1 MKKGVFVI
9 KYRWWIIITTVLLVV
24 ASIIPLLQIRI
35 NPDLESYMPDSMPS
49 KQNNRI
55 ISDVFGNDEMI
66 LIVLET
72 RDVLDN
78 KTLTRVRQISE
89 DFSQMP
95 GFGRVYSICQA
106 KNIRSEDGSMVVDP
120 ALGQLPQ
127 NDSEREALR
136 TAIRANDMA
145 YQVVVSD
152 DFRYA
157 LIMLS
162 SNKTIPDDQLMEIV
176 NATLAK
182 FPGKEKVYV
191 TGAPY
196 LRDESNQKIG
206 HDLLVLL
213 PIGLLVMFL
222 FLFVTFREIKSVLL
236 PFSAVL
242 FSIVICL
249 ALIPVF
255 GWELSLIGVLIPIM
269 MIAIAN
275 NYGVYFI
282 ARYQDLNAA
291 EPDLSV
297 NALVKK
303 TTNYL
308 IKPVVLCGLT
318 TIVGVLGLVA
328 HLLIPARQMGVV
340 TALGI
345 AFALLVSLLFIPAV
359 MSLLK
364 KGNARK
370 ALLNGTNGFFTAMV
384 MRAAHWV
391 TKKPG
396 LVIIVFILFLGL
408 SSAGLFFLK
417 IAPDS
422 NKVLPEKH
430 AFNKAINITDSHF
443 GGSKVIYAM
452 FDGDVTDPVLLHSL
466 DRYEQELKMLPN
478 VGTVTSLAT
487 IVKKISKALNDSTE
501 SGYNAIPTSRQ
512 AIAQYLELYSMSG
525 DPADLEQ
532 YVSFD
537 YTQTL
542 MTIQYQADNLA
553 QVRQIP
559 DMLHRLSQKDS
570 LTPVIGGPSLTD
582 KDISESVEH
591 GQYYSLLAAFV
602 AILILLSLIFKSIHA
617 GMLGSLPLVFAVLC
631 TFGLMGWLG
640 IELNIVTALLSSISI
655 GLGVDFTIHVL
666 WRIKWELAS
675 GNDYA
680 GSITSTL
687 RTIGRGIIINACSVM
702 LGFAVLFLSAF
713 PLIRS
718 FAFLIIVSLFLCLVS
733 GLVLVPAFCYLF
745 RPEFLNKPIKNTY
758 E

>member
-1 MKKGVFVI
+1 MFVI
-9 KYRWWIIITTVLLVV
+9 RYRWWIIITTVLLVV
-24 ASIIPLLQIRI
+24 ASIVPVLRIRI
-35 NPDLESYMPDSMPS
+35 NPDLESYMPGSMPS
-49 KQNNRI
+49 KQHNRI

-72 RDVLDN
+72 RDVMDN
-78 KTLTRVRQISE
+78 KTLKRVREISE
-89 DFSQMP
+89 AFSLMP

-106 KNIRSEDGSMVVDP
+106 KNIRSEEGSMAVDP
-120 ALGQLPQ
+120 ALGELPQ

-136 TAIRANDMA
+136 AAIKENDMV
-145 YQVVVSD
+145 YRVVVSE

-162 SNKTIPDDQLMEIV
+162 STKNIPDDQLMEVV
-176 NATLAK
+176 NATLAD
-182 FPGKEKVYV
+182 FPGDEKVYV

-222 FLFVTFREIKSVLL
+222 FLFVTFREIRSVLL

-275 NYGVYFI
+275 NYGVYFV
-282 ARYQDLNAA
+282 ARFQDLNAA
-291 EPDLSV
+291 GPDLSV
-297 NALVKK
+297 NALVTK
-303 TTNYL
+303 TTAYL
-308 IKPVVLCGLT
+308 VKPVALCGLT
-318 TIVGVLGLVA
+318 TIVGVLGLAA

-345 AFALLVSLLFIPAV
+345 TFALLCSLLFIPAV
-359 MSLLK
+359 MSLLE

-370 ALLNGTNGFFTAMV
+370 TLSNGTNGFFTSVLTRTAHRITERPRMV
-384 MRAAHWV
+384 V
-391 TKKPG
+391 
-396 LVIIVFILFLGL
+396 IVFMLFMGLSAAGLLFLR
-408 SSAGLFFLK
+408 

-430 AFNKAINITDSHF
+430 AFNKAISIADTHF

-452 FDGDVTDPVLLHSL
+452 YDGDVTDPGLLNSL

-487 IVKKISKALNDSTE
+487 IVRKISKALNDSTE
-501 SGYNAIPTSRQ
+501 SGYDAIPPSQQ

-537 YTQTL
+537 YTKTL

-602 AILILLSLIFKSIHA
+602 AILILLSLIFKSIYA

-687 RTIGRGIIINACSVM
+687 KTIGRGIIINACSVM

-718 FAFLIIVSLFLCLVS
+718 FAFLIIVSLILCLVS
-733 GLVLVPAFCYLF
+733 GLVLVPAMCYLF

>member
-1 MKKGVFVI
+1 MFVI
-9 KYRWWIIITTVLLVV
+9 RYRWWIIITTVLLVV
-24 ASIIPLLQIRI
+24 ASIVPVLRIRI
-35 NPDLESYMPDSMPS
+35 NPDLESYMPGSMPS
-49 KQNNRI
+49 KQHNRI

-72 RDVLDN
+72 RDVMDN
-78 KTLTRVRQISE
+78 KTLKRVREISE
-89 DFSQMP
+89 AFSLMP

-106 KNIRSEDGSMVVDP
+106 KNIRSEEGSMAVDP
-120 ALGQLPQ
+120 ALGELPQ

-136 TAIRANDMA
+136 AAIKENDMV
-145 YQVVVSD
+145 YRVVVSE

-162 SNKTIPDDQLMEIV
+162 STKNIPDDQLMEVV
-176 NATLAK
+176 NATLAD
-182 FPGKEKVYV
+182 FPGDEKVYV

-275 NYGVYFI
+275 NYGVYFV
-282 ARYQDLNAA
+282 ARFQDLNAA
-291 EPDLSV
+291 GPDLSV
-297 NALVKK
+297 NALVTK
-303 TTNYL
+303 TTAYL
-308 IKPVVLCGLT
+308 VKPVALCGLT
-318 TIVGVLGLVA
+318 TIVGVLGLAA

-345 AFALLVSLLFIPAV
+345 TFALLCSLLFIPAV

-370 ALLNGTNGFFTAMV
+370 TLSNGTNGFFTSVLTRTAHRITERPRMV
-384 MRAAHWV
+384 V
-391 TKKPG
+391 
-396 LVIIVFILFLGL
+396 IVFMLFMGLSAAGLLFLR
-408 SSAGLFFLK
+408 

-430 AFNKAINITDSHF
+430 AFNKAISIADTHF

-452 FDGDVTDPVLLHSL
+452 YDGDVTDPGLLNSL

-487 IVKKISKALNDSTE
+487 IVRKISKALNDSTE
-501 SGYNAIPTSRQ
+501 SGYDAIPPSQQ

-537 YTQTL
+537 YTKTL

-602 AILILLSLIFKSIHA
+602 AILILLSLIFKSIYA

-687 RTIGRGIIINACSVM
+687 KTIGRGIIINACSVM

-718 FAFLIIVSLFLCLVS
+718 FAFLIIVSLILCLVS
-733 GLVLVPAFCYLF
+733 GLVLVPAMCYLF
-745 RPEFLNKPIKNTY
+745 RPEFLNKHIKNTY

>member
-1 MKKGVFVI
+1 MKKGMFVI
-9 KYRWWIIITTVLLVV
+9 RYRWWIIITTVLLVV
-24 ASIIPLLQIRI
+24 VSIIPLLQIRI

-49 KQNNRI
+49 KHNNRI
-55 ISDVFGNDEMI
+55 ISDIFGNDEM
-66 LIVLET
+66 LLLVFEA
-72 RDVLDN
+72 RDVLAPE
-78 KTLTRVRQISE
+78 TLRRIREISE
-89 DFSQMP
+89 AFSGMP
-95 GFGRVYSICQA
+95 QFGRVYSIGQA
-106 KNIRSEDGSMVVDP
+106 KNIRSQDGNMVVDP
-120 ALGQLPQ
+120 VLGELPRTI
-127 NDSEREALR
+127 SEREGLR
-136 TAIRANDMA
+136 ADIKANDLV
-145 YQVVVSD
+145 YKIVVSD

-157 LIMLS
+157 LIILS
-162 SNKTIPDDQLMEIV
+162 SNKGTPDNDLMKIV
-176 NATLAK
+176 ESTLAE
-182 FPGKEKVYV
+182 FPGEEKVFV

-222 FLFVTFREIKSVLL
+222 FLFITFRDIRSVLL

-291 EPDLSV
+291 DPQLGV

-303 TTNYL
+303 TTDYL
-308 IKPVVLCGLT
+308 FKPVTLCGLT

-345 AFALLVSLLFIPAV
+345 SFALLVSVLFIPAV

-364 KGNARK
+364 KGNPHK
-370 ALLNGTNGFFTAMV
+370 VLSNGTNGFFTAV
-384 MRAAHWV
+384 LSRAARWI

-396 LVIIVFILFLGL
+396 LVVIVFAIFLVL
-408 SSAGLFFLK
+408 STAGLYFLK
-417 IAPDS
+417 TAPDS
-422 NKVLPEKH
+422 NKVLPDKH
-430 AFNKAINITDSHF
+430 AFNKAINITDSHL
-443 GGSKVIYAM
+443 GGSKIIYVM
-452 FDGDVTDPVLLHSL
+452 FDGDVTNPALLRCL
-466 DRYEQELKMLPN
+466 DKYEQELKKIPG
-478 VGTVTSLAT
+478 VGTVTSIAT
-487 IVKKISKALNDSTE
+487 IVKKISKALNDSIEWGYDRIPE
-501 SGYNAIPTSRQ
+501 SQY

-532 YVSFD
+532 YISFD
-537 YTQTL
+537 YTKTL
-542 MTIQYQADNLA
+542 MTIQFQADNLA
-553 QVRQIP
+553 EIRQITEK
-559 DMLHRLSQKDS
+559 LRQLTQKDS
-570 LTPVIGGPSLTD
+570 LSPVIGGPSLLD
-582 KDISESVEH
+582 KDLSESVKQ
-591 GQYYSLLAAFV
+591 GQYYSLLAAFI
-602 AILILLSLIFKSIHA
+602 AILILLSLIFKSIRA
-617 GMLGSLPLVFAVLC
+617 GILGSLPLLFALLC

-680 GSITSTL
+680 GSIVSTL
-687 RTIGRGIIINACSVM
+687 KTTGRGIIINASSVM

-718 FAFLIIVSLFLCLVS
+718 FAFLIIVSLILCLLS
-733 GLVLVPAFCYLF
+733 GLVLVPALCYLLK
-745 RPEFLNKPIKNTY
+745 PKFLKQTNKNIY
-758 E
+758 V

>member
-1 MKKGVFVI
+1 MFVI
-9 KYRWWIIITTVLLVV
+9 RYRWWIIITTVLLVV
-24 ASIIPLLQIRI
+24 ASIVPVLRIRI
-35 NPDLESYMPDSMPS
+35 NPDLESYMPGSMPS
-49 KQNNRI
+49 KQHNRI

-72 RDVLDN
+72 RDVMDN
-78 KTLTRVRQISE
+78 KTLKRVREISE
-89 DFSQMP
+89 AFSLMP

-106 KNIRSEDGSMVVDP
+106 KNIRSEEGSMAVDP
-120 ALGQLPQ
+120 ALGELPQ

-136 TAIRANDMA
+136 AAIKENDMV
-145 YQVVVSD
+145 YRVVVSE

-162 SNKTIPDDQLMEIV
+162 STKNIPDDQLMEVV
-176 NATLAK
+176 NATLAD
-182 FPGKEKVYV
+182 FPGDEKVYV

-222 FLFVTFREIKSVLL
+222 FLFVTFREIRSVLL

-275 NYGVYFI
+275 NYGVYFV
-282 ARYQDLNAA
+282 ARFQDLNAA
-291 EPDLSV
+291 GPDLSV
-297 NALVKK
+297 NALVTK
-303 TTNYL
+303 TTAYL
-308 IKPVVLCGLT
+308 VKPVALCGLT
-318 TIVGVLGLVA
+318 TIVGVLGLAA

-345 AFALLVSLLFIPAV
+345 TFALLCSLLFIPAV

-370 ALLNGTNGFFTAMV
+370 TLSNGTNGFFTSVLTRTAHRITERPRMV
-384 MRAAHWV
+384 V
-391 TKKPG
+391 
-396 LVIIVFILFLGL
+396 IVFMLFMGLSAAGLLFLR
-408 SSAGLFFLK
+408 

-430 AFNKAINITDSHF
+430 AFNKAISIADTHF

-452 FDGDVTDPVLLHSL
+452 YDGDVTDPGLLNSL

-487 IVKKISKALNDSTE
+487 IVRKISKALNDSTE
-501 SGYNAIPTSRQ
+501 SGYDAIPPSQQ

-537 YTQTL
+537 YTKTL

-602 AILILLSLIFKSIHA
+602 AILILLSLIFKSIYA

-687 RTIGRGIIINACSVM
+687 KTIGRGIIINACSVM

-718 FAFLIIVSLFLCLVS
+718 FAFLIIVSLILCLVS
-733 GLVLVPAFCYLF
+733 GLVLVPAMCYLF
-745 RPEFLNKPIKNTY
+745 RPEFLNKHIKNTY

>member
-1 MKKGVFVI
+1 MFVI
-9 KYRWWIIITTVLLVV
+9 RYRWWIIITTVLLVV
-24 ASIIPLLQIRI
+24 ASIVPVLRIRI
-35 NPDLESYMPDSMPS
+35 NPDLESYMPGSMPS
-49 KQNNRI
+49 KQHNRI

-72 RDVLDN
+72 RDVMDN
-78 KTLTRVRQISE
+78 KTLKRVREISE
-89 DFSQMP
+89 AFSLMP

-106 KNIRSEDGSMVVDP
+106 KNIRSEEGSMAVDP
-120 ALGQLPQ
+120 ALGELPQ

-136 TAIRANDMA
+136 AAIKENDMV
-145 YQVVVSD
+145 YRVVVSE

-162 SNKTIPDDQLMEIV
+162 STKNIPDDQLMEVV
-176 NATLAK
+176 NATLAD
-182 FPGKEKVYV
+182 FPGDEKVYV

-275 NYGVYFI
+275 NYGVYFV
-282 ARYQDLNAA
+282 ARFQDLNAA
-291 EPDLSV
+291 GPDLSV
-297 NALVKK
+297 NALVTK
-303 TTNYL
+303 TTAYL
-308 IKPVVLCGLT
+308 VKPVALCGLT
-318 TIVGVLGLVA
+318 TIVGVLGLAA

-345 AFALLVSLLFIPAV
+345 TFALLCSLLFIPAV

-370 ALLNGTNGFFTAMV
+370 TLSNGTNGFFTSV
-384 MRAAHWV
+384 LTRTAHRI
-391 TKKPG
+391 TERPRM
-396 LVIIVFILFLGL
+396 VIIVFMLFMGLSAAGLLFLR
-408 SSAGLFFLK
+408 

-430 AFNKAINITDSHF
+430 AFNKAISIADTHF

-452 FDGDVTDPVLLHSL
+452 YDGDVTDPGLLNSL

-487 IVKKISKALNDSTE
+487 IVRKISKALNDSTE
-501 SGYNAIPTSRQ
+501 SGYDAIPPSQQ

-537 YTQTL
+537 YTKTL

-602 AILILLSLIFKSIHA
+602 AILILLSLIFKSIYA

-687 RTIGRGIIINACSVM
+687 KTIGRGIIINACSVM

-718 FAFLIIVSLFLCLVS
+718 FAFLIIVSLILCLVS
-733 GLVLVPAFCYLF
+733 GLVLVPAMCYLF

>member
-1 MKKGVFVI
+1 
-9 KYRWWIIITTVLLVV
+9 
-24 ASIIPLLQIRI
+24 
-35 NPDLESYMPDSMPS
+35 
-49 KQNNRI
+49 
-55 ISDVFGNDEMI
+55 
-66 LIVLET
+66 
-72 RDVLDN
+72 
-78 KTLTRVRQISE
+78 
-89 DFSQMP
+89 
-95 GFGRVYSICQA
+95 
-106 KNIRSEDGSMVVDP
+106 
-120 ALGQLPQ
+120 
-127 NDSEREALR
+127 
-136 TAIRANDMA
+136 
-145 YQVVVSD
+145 
-152 DFRYA
+152 
-157 LIMLS
+157 
-162 SNKTIPDDQLMEIV
+162 
-176 NATLAK
+176 
-182 FPGKEKVYV
+182 
-191 TGAPY
+191 
-196 LRDESNQKIG
+196 
-206 HDLLVLL
+206 
-213 PIGLLVMFL
+213 
-222 FLFVTFREIKSVLL
+222 
-236 PFSAVL
+236 
-242 FSIVICL
+242 
-249 ALIPVF
+249 
-255 GWELSLIGVLIPIM
+255 SLIGVLIPIM

-297 NALVKK
+297 NALVTK
-303 TTNYL
+303 TTAYL
-308 IKPVVLCGLT
+308 VKPVALCGLT
-318 TIVGVLGLVA
+318 TIVGVLGLAA

-345 AFALLVSLLFIPAV
+345 TFALLCSLLFIPAV

-370 ALLNGTNGFFTAMV
+370 TLSNGTNGFFTSV
-384 MRAAHWV
+384 LTRTAHRI
-391 TKKPG
+391 TERPRM
-396 LVIIVFILFLGL
+396 VIIVFMLFMGLSAAGLLFLR
-408 SSAGLFFLK
+408 

-430 AFNKAINITDSHF
+430 AFNKAISIADTHF

-452 FDGDVTDPVLLHSL
+452 YDGDVTDPGLLNSL

-487 IVKKISKALNDSTE
+487 IVRKISKALNDSTE
-501 SGYNAIPTSRQ
+501 SGYDAIPPSQQ

-537 YTQTL
+537 YTKTL

-602 AILILLSLIFKSIHA
+602 AILILLSLIFKSIYA

-687 RTIGRGIIINACSVM
+687 KTIGRGIIINACSVM

>member
-1 MKKGVFVI
+1 MFVI
-9 KYRWWIIITTVLLVV
+9 RYRWWIIITTVLLVV
-24 ASIIPLLQIRI
+24 ASIVPVLRIRI
-35 NPDLESYMPDSMPS
+35 NPDLESYMPGSMPS
-49 KQNNRI
+49 KQHNRI

-72 RDVLDN
+72 RDVMDN
-78 KTLTRVRQISE
+78 KTLKRVREISE
-89 DFSQMP
+89 AFSLMP

-106 KNIRSEDGSMVVDP
+106 KNIRSEEGSMAVDP
-120 ALGQLPQ
+120 ALGELPQ

-136 TAIRANDMA
+136 AAIKENDMV
-145 YQVVVSD
+145 YRVVVSE

-162 SNKTIPDDQLMEIV
+162 STKNIPDDQLMEVV
-176 NATLAK
+176 NATLAD
-182 FPGKEKVYV
+182 FPGDEKVYV

-222 FLFVTFREIKSVLL
+222 FLFVTFREIRSVLL

-275 NYGVYFI
+275 NYGVYFV
-282 ARYQDLNAA
+282 ARFQDLNAA
-291 EPDLSV
+291 GPDLSV
-297 NALVKK
+297 NALVTK
-303 TTNYL
+303 TTAYL
-308 IKPVVLCGLT
+308 VKPVALCGLT
-318 TIVGVLGLVA
+318 TIVGVLGLAA

-345 AFALLVSLLFIPAV
+345 TFALLCSLLFIPAV

-370 ALLNGTNGFFTAMV
+370 TLSNGTNGFFTSVLTRTAHRITERPRMV
-384 MRAAHWV
+384 V
-391 TKKPG
+391 
-396 LVIIVFILFLGL
+396 IVFMLFMGLSAAGLLFLR
-408 SSAGLFFLK
+408 

-430 AFNKAINITDSHF
+430 AFNKAISIADTHF

-452 FDGDVTDPVLLHSL
+452 YDGDVTDPGLLNSL

-487 IVKKISKALNDSTE
+487 IVRKISKALNDSTE
-501 SGYNAIPTSRQ
+501 SGYDAIPPSQQ

-537 YTQTL
+537 YTKTL

-602 AILILLSLIFKSIHA
+602 AILILLSLIFKSIYA

-687 RTIGRGIIINACSVM
+687 KTIGRGIIINACSVM

>member
-1 MKKGVFVI
+1 MFVI
-9 KYRWWIIITTVLLVV
+9 RYRWWIIITTVLLVV
-24 ASIIPLLQIRI
+24 ASIVPVLRIRI
-35 NPDLESYMPDSMPS
+35 NPDLESYMPGSMPS
-49 KQNNRI
+49 KQHNRI

-72 RDVLDN
+72 RDVMDN
-78 KTLTRVRQISE
+78 KTLKRVREISE
-89 DFSQMP
+89 AFSLMP

-106 KNIRSEDGSMVVDP
+106 KNIRSEEGSMAVDP
-120 ALGQLPQ
+120 ALGELPQ

-136 TAIRANDMA
+136 AAIKENDMV
-145 YQVVVSD
+145 YRVVVSE

-162 SNKTIPDDQLMEIV
+162 STKNIPDDQLMEVV
-176 NATLAK
+176 NATLAD
-182 FPGKEKVYV
+182 FPGDEKVYV

-222 FLFVTFREIKSVLL
+222 FLFVTFREIRSVLL

-275 NYGVYFI
+275 NYGVYFV
-282 ARYQDLNAA
+282 ARFQDLNAA
-291 EPDLSV
+291 GPDLSV
-297 NALVKK
+297 NALVTK
-303 TTNYL
+303 TTAYL
-308 IKPVVLCGLT
+308 VKPVALCGLT
-318 TIVGVLGLVA
+318 TIVGVLGLAA

-345 AFALLVSLLFIPAV
+345 TFALLCSLLFIPAV

-370 ALLNGTNGFFTAMV
+370 TLSNGTNGFFTSVLTRTAHRITERPRMV
-384 MRAAHWV
+384 V
-391 TKKPG
+391 
-396 LVIIVFILFLGL
+396 IVFMLFMGLSAAGLLFLR
-408 SSAGLFFLK
+408 

-430 AFNKAINITDSHF
+430 AFNKAISIADTHF

-452 FDGDVTDPVLLHSL
+452 YDGDVTDPGLLNSL

-487 IVKKISKALNDSTE
+487 IVRKISKALNDSTE
-501 SGYNAIPTSRQ
+501 SGYDAIPPSQQ

-537 YTQTL
+537 YTKTL

-602 AILILLSLIFKSIHA
+602 AILILLSLIFKSIYA

-687 RTIGRGIIINACSVM
+687 KTIGRGIIINACSVM

-718 FAFLIIVSLFLCLVS
+718 FAFLIIVSLILCLVS
-733 GLVLVPAFCYLF
+733 GLVLVPAMCYLF

>member
-1 MKKGVFVI
+1 MFVI
-9 KYRWWIIITTVLLVV
+9 RYRWWIIITTVLLVV
-24 ASIIPLLQIRI
+24 ASIVPVLRIRV
-35 NPDLESYMPDSMPS
+35 NPDLESYMPGSMPS
-49 KQNNRI
+49 KQHNRI

-72 RDVLDN
+72 RDVMDN
-78 KTLTRVRQISE
+78 KTLKRVREISE
-89 DFSQMP
+89 AFSLMP

-106 KNIRSEDGSMVVDP
+106 KNIRSEEGSMAVDP
-120 ALGQLPQ
+120 ALGELPQ

-136 TAIRANDMA
+136 AAIKENDMV
-145 YQVVVSD
+145 YRVVVSE

-162 SNKTIPDDQLMEIV
+162 STKNIPDDQLMEVV
-176 NATLAK
+176 NATLAD
-182 FPGKEKVYV
+182 FPGDEKVYV

-222 FLFVTFREIKSVLL
+222 FLFVTFREIRSVLL

-275 NYGVYFI
+275 NYGVYFV
-282 ARYQDLNAA
+282 ARFQDLNAA
-291 EPDLSV
+291 GPDLSV
-297 NALVKK
+297 NALVTK
-303 TTNYL
+303 TTAYL
-308 IKPVVLCGLT
+308 VKPVALCGLT
-318 TIVGVLGLVA
+318 TIVGVLGLAA

-345 AFALLVSLLFIPAV
+345 TFALLCSLLFIPAV

-370 ALLNGTNGFFTAMV
+370 TLSNGTNGFFTSV
-384 MRAAHWV
+384 LTRTAHRI
-391 TKKPG
+391 TERPRM
-396 LVIIVFILFLGL
+396 VIIVFMLFMGLSAAGLLFLR
-408 SSAGLFFLK
+408 

-430 AFNKAINITDSHF
+430 AFNKAISIADTHF

-452 FDGDVTDPVLLHSL
+452 YDGDVTDPGLLNSL

-487 IVKKISKALNDSTE
+487 IVRKISKALNDSTE
-501 SGYNAIPTSRQ
+501 SGYDAIPPSQQ

-537 YTQTL
+537 YTKTL

-602 AILILLSLIFKSIHA
+602 AILILLSLIFKSIYA

-687 RTIGRGIIINACSVM
+687 KTIGRGIIINACSVM

-718 FAFLIIVSLFLCLVS
+718 FAFLIIVSLILCLVS
-733 GLVLVPAFCYLF
+733 GLVLVPAMCYLF

>member
-1 MKKGVFVI
+1 MFVI
-9 KYRWWIIITTVLLVV
+9 RYRWWIIITTVLLVV
-24 ASIIPLLQIRI
+24 ASIVPVLRIRI
-35 NPDLESYMPDSMPS
+35 NPDLESYMPGSMPS
-49 KQNNRI
+49 KQHNRI

-72 RDVLDN
+72 RDVMDN
-78 KTLTRVRQISE
+78 KTLKRVREISE
-89 DFSQMP
+89 AFSLMP

-106 KNIRSEDGSMVVDP
+106 KNIRSEEGSMAVDP
-120 ALGQLPQ
+120 ALGELPQ

-136 TAIRANDMA
+136 AAIKENDMV
-145 YQVVVSD
+145 YRVVVSE

-162 SNKTIPDDQLMEIV
+162 STKNIPDDQLMEVV
-176 NATLAK
+176 NATLAD
-182 FPGKEKVYV
+182 FPGDEKVYV

-275 NYGVYFI
+275 NYGVYFV
-282 ARYQDLNAA
+282 ARFQDLNAA
-291 EPDLSV
+291 GPDLSV
-297 NALVKK
+297 NALVTK
-303 TTNYL
+303 TTAYL
-308 IKPVVLCGLT
+308 VKPVALCGLT
-318 TIVGVLGLVA
+318 TIVGVLGLAA

-345 AFALLVSLLFIPAV
+345 TFALLCSLLFIPAV

-370 ALLNGTNGFFTAMV
+370 TLSNGTNGFFTSVLTRTAHRITERPRMV
-384 MRAAHWV
+384 V
-391 TKKPG
+391 
-396 LVIIVFILFLGL
+396 IVFMLFMGLSAAGLLFLR
-408 SSAGLFFLK
+408 

-430 AFNKAINITDSHF
+430 AFNKAISIADTHF

-452 FDGDVTDPVLLHSL
+452 YDGDVTDPGLLNSL

-487 IVKKISKALNDSTE
+487 IVRKISKALNDSTE
-501 SGYNAIPTSRQ
+501 SGYDAIPPSQQ

-537 YTQTL
+537 YTKTL

-602 AILILLSLIFKSIHA
+602 AILILLSLIFKSIYA

-687 RTIGRGIIINACSVM
+687 KTIGRGIIINACSVM

-718 FAFLIIVSLFLCLVS
+718 FAFLIIVSLILCLVS
-733 GLVLVPAFCYLF
+733 GLVLVPAMCYLF